1 MSQPTFTVAMPA
13 YNAAPTVGAAI
24 RSVLAQTR
32 DDFEL
37 VVADD
42 GSTDGTAE
50 EVARFDDPRVRLLRE
65 GRRGLARA
73 RNAAVGAGSGRYV
86 CMLDSDDLW
95 LPRYLEAMEA
105 ALAASPDAGLAYTDA
120 WVLDDATRRI
130 QRVTAMHYQDQP
142 AVPPARGDAFFRLLL
157 ERNFVFTSATVPRTV
172 LDEVGGFRPGL
183 AASEDYELWLRIAAR
198 GYGAV
203 RPPGVLAVYRKRAGS
218 VSTSDER
225 MAVGMRDAFRIVAAE
240 YDLPPELRARAR
252 ERVGEVEA
260 QLAGLRGEG
269 GVRPRVHRARARA
282 VRLKGALLRPIQWR
296 RRPPPEVAA
305 AFPDLHAV

>member
-13 YNAAPTVGAAI
+13 YNAAATVGSAI

-37 VVADD
+37 VIADD
-42 GSTDGTAE
+42 GSTDGTSE

-65 GRRGLARA
+65 GRKGLARA
-73 RNAAVGAGSGRYV
+73 RNAAVGAGTGRYV

-95 LPRYLEAMEA
+95 LPCYLEAMEA
-105 ALAASPDAGLAYTDA
+105 ALVARPDAGLAYTDA

-130 QRVTAMHYQDQP
+130 QRVTAMHYQDPP
-142 AVPPARGDAFFRLLL
+142 AVPPARADAFLRLLL
-157 ERNFVFTSATVPRTV
+157 ERNFVFTAATVPRTV
-172 LDEVGGFRPGL
+172 LEEVGGFRPEL

-225 MAVGMRDAFRIVAAE
+225 MVVGMRDAFRIVAGE
-240 YDLPPELRARAR
+240 YDLPPELRTRAR
-252 ERVGEVEA
+252 ERVSELEA
-260 QLAGLRGEG
+260 RLAGLRGEG
-269 GVRPRVHRARARA
+269 GARPRVHRARARA
-282 VRLKGALLRPIQWR
+282 VRLKGALLRPVQWR

-305 AFPDLHAV
+305 AFPDLRAV